1 MTPTT
6 NAHIFLVD
14 DDPVARMILSDIL
27 TNAGYNITAADS
39 GTQAET
45 LIKDHYQSGQVF
57 NACFFDVS
65 LGDTT
70 GVALLNNIHAQL
82 PTFQPPIIFL
92 SANAKIEV
100 DTLHGEAEG
109 TYFLEKPFTSSTILE
124 ILTRLNVM
132 P

>member
-1 MTPTT
+1 MIPKDNT
-6 NAHIFLVD
+6 HIFLVD

-27 TNAGYNITAADS
+27 TNAGFTITAADS

-57 NACFFDVS
+57 SACFFDVS

-70 GVALLNNIHAQL
+70 GVALLNDLRAQL
-82 PTFQPPIIFL
+82 PNFQPPIIFL

-100 DTLHGEAEG
+100 DTIHGEAEG
-109 TYFLEKPFTSSTILE
+109 TYFLEKPFTSTTILE
-124 ILTRLNVM
+124 ILNRLNVK